1 MEPLNEEILM
11 KVIEEIMN
19 RESFNE
25 LEDVD
30 LSIAMA
36 ILELIEDSVRI
47 YHRKTVENYFKEMDK
62 EYSSKL

>member
-30 LSIAMA
+30 PMIAMA